1 MSTKLSQAKTMAED
15 YRSRAAFMRAAATR
29 IRLGHTPALDP
40 GREAEALE
48 RESWAEE
55 DDLTAEIFDDAVR
68 GYEAKE
74 EETI

>member
-1 MSTKLSQAKTMAED
+1 MATKLSQAKAAAKY
-15 YRSRAAFMRAAATR
+15 YRSRAEFMRAAAAR
-29 IRLGHTPALDP
+29 IRLGHNPALDP
-40 GREAEALE
+40 GREAEAKE

-68 GYEAKE
+68 VYEAKE